1 MIFFAGNFPTVPK
14 FFFFFWGGGGGV
26 FNCSWP
32 RGSMTHNDSH
42 FPAML
47 SSWCFI
53 DHDNTSLTRLYDAFI
68 STIITQLINK
78 KVAVASGI
86 DVFFKNI
93 FMTNGWFKCKLPF
106 PYLVPYFWLNN
117 WCFYYFDDN
126 LSLTF
131 NVIFF
136 QRQLFSLK
144 TSNKNANDHV
154 CFLQIYICH

>member
-1 MIFFAGNFPTVPK
+1 
-14 FFFFFWGGGGGV
+14 
-26 FNCSWP
+26 
-32 RGSMTHNDSH
+32 MTHNDSH

-93 FMTNGWFKCKLPF
+93 FMTNG
-106 PYLVPYFWLNN
+106 
-117 WCFYYFDDN
+117 
-126 LSLTF
+126 
-131 NVIFF
+131 
-136 QRQLFSLK
+136 
-144 TSNKNANDHV
+144 
-154 CFLQIYICH
+154 